1 MFIVVSVSFPRY
13 GKRDAILNFVR
24 VFLDLEDAK
33 VFARSE
39 LRSGHYSQCTH
50 RVFIRRSEGSEGIED
65 SDDEDIDDE
74 DIPFEQTTEED

>member
-39 LRSGHYSQCTH
+39 LAAGHYSQCTH
-50 RVFIRRSEGSEGIED
+50 RVFIRDSEAGDDSEDG
-65 SDDEDIDDE
+65 DDE